1 MTRLSFL
8 AVALIALGLT
18 VSACDSAGDGATTQ
32 LSIRMTDAPFPF
44 DMVESVDVT
53 ITKIELL
60 AAEDDDDASND
71 TSNTEGVRDRI
82 VLFDGAPVALNLL
95 DLRDGVDTLLVNRFT
110 IPADGSYNRLRIF
123 VGDDATVTFNEA
135 SGGEVY
141 DLKLPSAQQSGI
153 KVKLPA
159 YDAADLDDVVDVLVD
174 FNVER
179 SFVSRGTPGTANFNG
194 FIFKPVLEL
203 ESFEV
208 VEPEDEDDEEGEDDS
223 EGDGSA

>member
-1 MTRLSFL
+1 MTRAFL
-8 AVALIALGLT
+8 LAGALIALGLF
-18 VSACDSAGDGATTQ
+18 VSSCDSASDSATAE

-53 ITKIELL
+53 VTRIEVL
-60 AAEDDDDASND
+60 AAEDDGDADND
-71 TSNTEGVRDRI
+71 TSNTESVRDRI
-82 VLFDGAPVALNLL
+82 VVFDGEPFALNLL
-95 DLRDGVDTLLVNRFT
+95 DLRDGVDTLLVDSFR

-135 SGGEVY
+135 DGGGVY
-141 DLKLPSAQQSGI
+141 DLKLPSALQDGI
-153 KVKLPA
+153 KVALPD
-159 YDAADLDDVVDVLVD
+159 YDASDLGDEIDVLID

-179 SFVSRGTPGTANFNG
+179 SFVTRGNPGSPGFQG

-208 VEPEDEDDEEGEDDS
+208 LEPGDDDSEDGEDDS
-223 EGDGSA
+223 EGDASD